1 MGTRSL
7 TFIHD
12 GDAAKPLTCMY
23 RQYDGYPSGHGLE
36 LQQFLA
42 PFKMVNGIGLP
53 TDDMRIASGA
63 GCLAAQMIAHFKDGP
78 GGIYVCAPTTK
89 DAWQEYEYHVHA
101 DDQSGI
107 KVKCFA
113 VGKRKNLLFE
123 GSVEAFGEFC
133 NRKEGD

>member
-1 MGTRSL
+1 
-7 TFIHD
+7 
-12 GDAAKPLTCMY
+12 
-23 RQYDGYPSGHGLE
+23 
-36 LQQFLA
+36 
-42 PFKMVNGIGLP
+42 MVNGIGP
-53 TDDMRIASGA
+53 TTDDMRIANGA

-78 GGIYVCAPTTK
+78 GGIYVYAPTTK
-89 DAWQEYEYHVHA
+89 DAEQEYEYHIHA

-133 NRKEGD
+133 NAKDD

>member
-1 MGTRSL
+1 MGTHSL
-7 TFIHD
+7 TFVHD
-12 GDAAKPLTCMY
+12 GDNAKPFVCMC
-23 RQYDGYPSGHGLE
+23 RQMDGYPSGHGHGLA
-36 LQQFLA
+36 LQQFLK
-42 PFKMVNGIGLP
+42 PIRMINGIGS
-53 TDDMRIASGA
+53 DSEHIANGA

-78 GGIYVCAPTTK
+78 GGIYVYAPTTK

-123 GSVEAFGEFC
+123 GSVEAFWEFC